1 MKCGEMNG
9 EESRKHETIYRPMEV
24 FEKARVHGLE
34 VEETQSQESKIS
46 DGDLVL
52 ASIGIVASLL
62 SVAWVTLIY
71 KM

>member
-1 MKCGEMNG
+1 
-9 EESRKHETIYRPMEV
+9 MEV
-24 FEKARVHGLE
+24 FKKARVHGLE

-62 SVAWVTLIY
+62 SAAWVTLIY

>member
-1 MKCGEMNG
+1 
-9 EESRKHETIYRPMEV
+9 MEV
-24 FEKARVHGLE
+24 FEKAGMHGLE

-62 SVAWVTLIY
+62 SVAWIIITHKI
-71 KM
+71 

>member
-1 MKCGEMNG
+1 MNG

-24 FEKARVHGLE
+24 FKKAGMHGLE
-34 VEETQSQESKIS
+34 VEETESQESKIS

-62 SVAWVTLIY
+62 SVAWIIITHKI
-71 KM
+71 

>member
-1 MKCGEMNG
+1 MNG

-24 FEKARVHGLE
+24 FKKARVHGLE

-46 DGDLVL
+46 DGHLVL
-52 ASIGIVASLL
+52 AAIGVIASVMSAAL
-62 SVAWVTLIY
+62 VRLIH

>member
-1 MKCGEMNG
+1 MNG

-24 FEKARVHGLE
+24 FKKARVHGLE

-52 ASIGIVASLL
+52 AAIGVIASVMSAAL
-62 SVAWVTLIY
+62 VRLIH